1 MSEGNDTIGT
11 MKTPI
16 ETQVEILAEL
26 YTAEPENS
34 EAFLAFY
41 NVTLPLCLAVSEDIA
56 ILTGKGE
63 ERVALC
69 FQALLADLELE
80 DEGYEQLSDLIDI

>member
-1 MSEGNDTIGT
+1 

-26 YTAEPENS
+26 HTSEPEGS
-34 EAFLAFY
+34 EAFKTFY
-41 NVTLPLCLAVSEDIA
+41 DITLPLCLAVSENIA
-56 ILTGKGE
+56 ILTAKGE
-63 ERVALC
+63 ERVSLC
-69 FQALLADLELE
+69 FQALLDELELE